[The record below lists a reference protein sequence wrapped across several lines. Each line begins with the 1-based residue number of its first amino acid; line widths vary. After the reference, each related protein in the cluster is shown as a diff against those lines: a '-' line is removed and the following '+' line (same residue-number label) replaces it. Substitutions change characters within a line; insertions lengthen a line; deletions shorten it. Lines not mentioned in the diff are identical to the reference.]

1 MSEENKIDVKNVVA
15 PVEETVEVVNEQL
28 EVKEN
33 INDQAAD
40 VANEALEKIDE
51 EINQISD
58 DDLKELNSKT
68 LKEILQA
75 FEDLIARGDQQEM
88 YKYADAIKA
97 IFYKSLKKE
106 RLALDL
112 VFSQEGVVE
121 GEEHL
126 QEVEVSNNPFA
137 EIERGFKDLYAKY
150 RSLRSSYVQD
160 IERKKE
166 EALVVKQNIIEELRN
181 LVETQEDINRTFPA
195 FRALQTR
202 WRESGPVPQAKVKD
216 VYETYQHYVEMFYDY
231 VKINNELRDLDFK
244 KNLESKEELCAKAEA
259 LVEEENI
266 VNAFAQLQKLHE
278 EWKEFGPVAKE
289 SREEIWDRFKA
300 ATSAINKKHQQF
312 FEKLKV
318 DQKDNLAA
326 KTTLCEKAEEIAARE
341 IVDSNKWNNA
351 SKELETLQK
360 EWKGIG
366 FASKKDNQ
374 KIYDRFRA
382 ACDTFYSNKREY
394 YSQFKD
400 QLTENMQKK
409 ISLCEQA
416 EALKESTDWKK
427 TTDKLINLQKVWKET
442 GPVSR
447 KKSDQIWNRF
457 RAACDVFFDSKEK
470 ALGGQGA
477 EFAENLEQKEKL
489 IEDIRNFVLS
499 GNSYEDMRV
508 FKEFHRRWSQ
518 IGFVP
523 FKDKERIASEFKEVM
538 NTIFEGF
545 RLPKGGNR
553 APKGDGTREYGG
565 VRSERDRLVQKFRKI
580 ESEIATY
587 ENNMGFFANSKNA
600 ESLINEM
607 KKKIEDAKNELL
619 DIEGK
624 INSIDN
630 QE

>member
-202 WRESGPVPQAKVKD
+202 
-216 VYETYQHYVEMFYDY
+216 
-231 VKINNELRDLDFK
+231 
-244 KNLESKEELCAKAEA
+244 
-259 LVEEENI
+259 
-266 VNAFAQLQKLHE
+266 
-278 EWKEFGPVAKE
+278 
-289 SREEIWDRFKA
+289 DR
-300 ATSAINKKHQQF
+300 
-312 FEKLKV
+312 
-318 DQKDNLAA
+318 
-326 KTTLCEKAEEIAARE
+326 
-341 IVDSNKWNNA
+341 
-351 SKELETLQK
+351 
-360 EWKGIG
+360 
-366 FASKKDNQ
+366 
-374 KIYDRFRA
+374 
-382 ACDTFYSNKREY
+382 
-394 YSQFKD
+394 
-400 QLTENMQKK
+400 
-409 ISLCEQA
+409 
-416 EALKESTDWKK
+416 
-427 TTDKLINLQKVWKET
+427 
-442 GPVSR
+442 
-447 KKSDQIWNRF
+447 KS
-457 RAACDVFFDSKEK
+457 V
-470 ALGGQGA
+470 
-477 EFAENLEQKEKL
+477 
-489 IEDIRNFVLS
+489 V
-499 GNSYEDMRV
+499 
-508 FKEFHRRWSQ
+508 
-518 IGFVP
+518 
-523 FKDKERIASEFKEVM
+523 
-538 NTIFEGF
+538 
-545 RLPKGGNR
+545 
-553 APKGDGTREYGG
+553 
-565 VRSERDRLVQKFRKI
+565 
-580 ESEIATY
+580 
-587 ENNMGFFANSKNA
+587 
-600 ESLINEM
+600 
-607 KKKIEDAKNELL
+607 
-619 DIEGK
+619 
-624 INSIDN
+624 
-630 QE
+630 